1 MTFTDYLSRVRVEK
15 AKNLLQN
22 PHLRVS
28 EIAFETGFDSI
39 SQFNRSFKRIT
50 GLAPTQ
56 FRSEF
61 C

>member
-1 MTFTDYLSRVRVEK
+1 VRVEK
-15 AKNLLQN
+15 AKNMLHN

-28 EIAFETGFDSI
+28 EVAFETGFDSI